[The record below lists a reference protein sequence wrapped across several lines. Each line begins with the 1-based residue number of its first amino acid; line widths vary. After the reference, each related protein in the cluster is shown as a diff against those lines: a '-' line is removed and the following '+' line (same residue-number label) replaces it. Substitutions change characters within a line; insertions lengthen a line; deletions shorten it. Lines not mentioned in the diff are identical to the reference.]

1 MPAITLPDGS
11 IKNYDNPVSI
21 YEVAADIGPGLA
33 SATIA
38 GEVDGKLCDAC
49 DLIERDGTL
58 RIITNKDEE
67 GVDVIRHSCAHLIGH
82 AVKQLFP
89 EANMVIGPVIENG
102 FYYDIAVEKP
112 FTSDDL
118 QVIEDR
124 MRSLIKQ
131 KYDVVKKMTPRDEV
145 IAEFENRGEQ
155 YKLKLIEDMPEEE
168 AMGLYYHQEYLDMCR
183 GPHVP
188 NTSFLE
194 NFKLTK
200 VSGAYW
206 RGDSRNEM
214 LQRIY
219 GTAWASKKELN
230 VYLKQLEEAEKRDH
244 RKLGRELDLFHFSE
258 EAPGSIFWHPKGWT
272 LFRKLLDYM
281 RERQDKADY
290 VEVNTPDVMDRS
302 LWETSGHWFNYRENM
317 FSTQTEDERI
327 FALKPMNC
335 PGSVSMYAQG
345 LKSYRDLP
353 IRMAEFGKVHRYE
366 PSGAL
371 HGLMRVR
378 HFTQDDAHIYCT
390 EDQMAQECIEVVA
403 FVLDIYKDFGFENV
417 KIKLSTRPDN
427 RIGTDEIWDKLE
439 GAVSNALDVMGL
451 DYELFPGEGAFY
463 GPKLEFVLRDAI
475 GRDWQCG
482 TLQVDMNLPER
493 FDISY
498 VDENGDRGARP
509 VMLHRAILGS
519 FERFIG
525 ILIEQYAGAMP
536 TWLAPVQ
543 VVILNIS
550 QNQSSYCEKIEETL
564 KNKGFRVAVDL
575 RNEKIGFKIREHTL
589 QKVPYLL
596 VVGDKEVQAETVSV
610 RKRGGEDLG
619 SMGISALCEHI
630 SKDVGQFSRSEDT
643 EN

>member
-1 MPAITLPDGS
+1 
-11 IKNYDNPVSI
+11 
-21 YEVAADIGPGLA
+21 
-33 SATIA
+33 
-38 GEVDGKLCDAC
+38 
-49 DLIERDGTL
+49 
-58 RIITNKDEE
+58 
-67 GVDVIRHSCAHLIGH
+67 
-82 AVKQLFP
+82 
-89 EANMVIGPVIENG
+89 
-102 FYYDIAVEKP
+102 
-112 FTSDDL
+112 
-118 QVIEDR
+118 
-124 MRSLIKQ
+124 
-131 KYDVVKKMTPRDEV
+131 
-145 IAEFENRGEQ
+145 
-155 YKLKLIEDMPEEE
+155 
-168 AMGLYYHQEYLDMCR
+168 
-183 GPHVP
+183 
-188 NTSFLE
+188 
-194 NFKLTK
+194 
-200 VSGAYW
+200 
-206 RGDSRNEM
+206 
-214 LQRIY
+214 
-219 GTAWASKKELN
+219 
-230 VYLKQLEEAEKRDH
+230 
-244 RKLGRELDLFHFSE
+244 
-258 EAPGSIFWHPKGWT
+258 
-272 LFRKLLDYM
+272 
-281 RERQDKADY
+281 
-290 VEVNTPDVMDRS
+290 
-302 LWETSGHWFNYRENM
+302 
-317 FSTQTEDERI
+317 
-327 FALKPMNC
+327 
-335 PGSVSMYAQG
+335 
-345 LKSYRDLP
+345 
-353 IRMAEFGKVHRYE
+353 
-366 PSGAL
+366 
-371 HGLMRVR
+371 MRVR

-439 GAVSNALDVMGL
+439 GALSNALDVMGL

-493 FDISY
+493 FDITY

-550 QNQSSYCEKIEETL
+550 QNQSTYCKKIEETL

-619 SMGISALCEHI
+619 SMEISALCAHI
-630 SKDVGQFSRSEDT
+630 SKEVGQFSRSEGT